1 MARLVTLAFSLIFAC
16 CGHAQD
22 ERLPII
28 DMHLHAYSLE
38 GFGPPP
44 QSQCVPWP
52 RMPVWDQRKP
62 YPESFPPT
70 QGEPP
75 CGDPV
80 WAPDSDSAV
89 RLQTI
94 AAMKKLNIYGVLS
107 GDPDRVAEF
116 VDAAP
121 DRFWPGFE
129 FRLDAPGISPEKIRA
144 LYESE
149 KLKIL
154 AEIVNQYAGIEPD
167 DPKME
172 PYWSLLEQLNIPA
185 GIHIGTGPPGAIYLG
200 NTNYRARMHS
210 ALTLEEV
217 LVRHPALRVY
227 IMHAGYPML
236 DDLLAMLYAHPQV
249 YVGIGAIV
257 WLLPREEFYRY
268 LKGIV
273 QAGFGDRVMF
283 GSDQMIWP
291 GVIERAVAAVES
303 APFLN
308 PDQKRDI
315 FYNNA
320 ARFLRLSEEEIARH
334 HGR

>member
-1 MARLVTLAFSLIFAC
+1 
-16 CGHAQD
+16 
-22 ERLPII
+22 
-28 DMHLHAYSLE
+28 
-38 GFGPPP
+38 
-44 QSQCVPWP
+44 
-52 RMPVWDQRKP
+52 MPVWDQRKP
-62 YPESFPPT
+62 YPESFPPM

-89 RLQTI
+89 RSQTI

-121 DRFWPGFE
+121 DRFWPGFQ

-144 LYESE
+144 LYESG

-217 LVRHPALRVY
+217 LVRHPGLRVY

-236 DDLLAMLYAHPQV
+236 DDLLAVLYAHPQV
-249 YVGIGAIV
+249 YVGIGVIV

-273 QAGFGDRVMF
+273 QAGFGYRVMF

>member
-1 MARLVTLAFSLIFAC
+1 
-16 CGHAQD
+16 
-22 ERLPII
+22 
-28 DMHLHAYSLE
+28 
-38 GFGPPP
+38 
-44 QSQCVPWP
+44 
-52 RMPVWDQRKP
+52 MPVWDQRKP

-121 DRFWPGFE
+121 DRFWPGFQ

-200 NTNYRARMHS
+200 NTNYRGRMHS

-217 LVRHPALRVY
+217 LVRHPGLRVY

-236 DDLLAMLYAHPQV
+236 DDLLAVLYAHPQV
-249 YVGIGAIV
+249 YVGIGVIV